1 MSNLARALGASGPCA
16 ATTAAPRRVRR
27 SLSRVSYEETY
38 ANGADRYDALVSA
51 EDFAGNLL
59 PAVERIVA
67 LAGLEVVE
75 LGAGTGRL
83 TRMLAPR
90 VRSLRAFDGSA
101 HMLAFA
107 EKSLRDGGHGDRV
120 TFAVADNASLPVADA
135 SCDLSVEGWSIGHVT
150 VWHPDAWR
158 AHAARAVDEMLR
170 VLRPGGTALLI
181 ETLGTGVEAP
191 RVRNPALAGF
201 YAYLE
206 NERGFDA
213 TWVRTD
219 YRFASRDEAER
230 LVRGFFGDALGDLV
244 AGDERATLPECTG
257 LWWRTK

>member
-1 MSNLARALGASGPCA
+1 M
-16 ATTAAPRRVRR
+16 
-27 SLSRVSYEETY
+27 SYEETY
-38 ANGADRYDALVSA
+38 ARGADRYDALVSA
-51 EDFAGNLL
+51 EDFAGNLM
-59 PAVERIVA
+59 PAIERVA
-67 LAGLEVVE
+67 PLDGLDVVE

-107 EKSLRDGGHGDRV
+107 EASLRGRAYADRV
-120 TFAVADNASLPVADA
+120 TFAVADNAALPVADA

-150 VWHPDAWR
+150 VWHPDEWR
-158 AHAARAVDEMLR
+158 SHAARAVDEMLR
-170 VLRPGGTALLI
+170 VLRPGGRALLI
-181 ETLGTGVEAP
+181 ETLGTGVESP

-206 NERGFDA
+206 NERGFEA

-219 YRFASRDEAER
+219 YRFASSEEAER
-230 LVRGFFGDALGDLV
+230 LVRGFFGDELGDRV
-244 AGDERATLPECTG
+244 ASDNGVSLPECTG
-257 LWWRTK
+257 LWWRTKG